1 MTNSPL
7 FRPSALRPLSH
18 LVSTSSVLLLS
29 SVQVLEGHQAMNQR
43 NPKLFGPDEKLLSIP
58 VFRADAKVV
67 SDWVY
72 ATIDPDLSS
81 LHEVVDLFV

>member
-1 MTNSPL
+1 
-7 FRPSALRPLSH
+7 
-18 LVSTSSVLLLS
+18 
-29 SVQVLEGHQAMNQR
+29 MNQR